1 MNAKLTLLCGMAA
14 AITVQLPACSFS
26 ASTETMLTPP
36 RLTAEQEAIYQAL
49 QSAAGSQI
57 SLKYPK
63 SGERLSA
70 FTVDDLDGDGADEA
84 IVFYETGR
92 SGTEENPLRLCLLDQ
107 RGGKWRAVQEYPAAG
122 AEIERVDIEKLGT
135 NPRKNLILRYS
146 MVDGAEHAATV
157 YHYADGA
164 LIQSL
169 SLSYSVL
176 ELQDLNSDG
185 TRELFMTTAAKA
197 PAPASAVVYALDED
211 GTYIQSP
218 QLNLPDS
225 FTDVTRVSYGVLPAE
240 DGSSI
245 PAVYLDGMTG
255 ATTAQTTV
263 LNYHDHLLSVVY
275 ADAAERMNTARPA
288 GCQTMDID
296 GDGELEI
303 PGNTIFY
310 GYTNAEEGSPL
321 SLTNWYVCRNG
332 LLIREHSSYYAGQE
346 GYVFVMPKR
355 WEKRVTAVQENEE
368 IVFYEFDTG
377 KRTQNGVPVLLNPL
391 LRLAVVNDPVVADAM
406 QAEGYLLLRQQNG
419 NYYLGA
425 IQATGT
431 RMQIK
436 ESELLFAMQV
446 LP

>member
-1 MNAKLTLLCGMAA
+1 
-14 AITVQLPACSFS
+14 
-26 ASTETMLTPP
+26 
-36 RLTAEQEAIYQAL
+36 
-49 QSAAGSQI
+49 
-57 SLKYPK
+57 
-63 SGERLSA
+63 
-70 FTVDDLDGDGADEA
+70 
-84 IVFYETGR
+84 
-92 SGTEENPLRLCLLDQ
+92 
-107 RGGKWRAVQEYPAAG
+107 
-122 AEIERVDIEKLGT
+122 
-135 NPRKNLILRYS
+135 
-146 MVDGAEHAATV
+146 
-157 YHYADGA
+157 
-164 LIQSL
+164 
-169 SLSYSVL
+169 
-176 ELQDLNSDG
+176 
-185 TRELFMTTAAKA
+185 
-197 PAPASAVVYALDED
+197 
-211 GTYIQSP
+211 
-218 QLNLPDS
+218 
-225 FTDVTRVSYGVLPAE
+225 
-240 DGSSI
+240 
-245 PAVYLDGMTG
+245 
-255 ATTAQTTV
+255 
-263 LNYHDHLLSVVY
+263 
-275 ADAAERMNTARPA
+275 
-288 GCQTMDID
+288 MDID